1 MQTDR
6 GLVIARQGDVVVVRL
21 QPRDGCA
28 SCSLTQFCVGS
39 KESSPTVRV
48 TAPPEIAQGDLVEVS
63 LDDSLILKA
72 SAIMYGIPLAAF
84 LAGVLGGYGFSSLEG
99 LNGSLSIALPVVA
112 GFLMLIPGIIISRR
126 VASRLYPTATVVR
139 KIDQEVINCQ

>member
-21 QPRDGCA
+21 QPRDGCV

-84 LAGVLGGYGFSSLEG
+84 LTGVLGGYGFSSLAG
-99 LNGSLSIALPVVA
+99 LNGSQSIALPVVA

-126 VASRLYPTATVVR
+126 VASRLNPTATVVR